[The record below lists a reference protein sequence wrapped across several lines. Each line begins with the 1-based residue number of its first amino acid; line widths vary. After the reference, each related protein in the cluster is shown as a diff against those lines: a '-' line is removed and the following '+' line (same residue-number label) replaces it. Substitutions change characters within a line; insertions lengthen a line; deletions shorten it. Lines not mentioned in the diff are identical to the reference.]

1 MRSDATTVDAYM
13 AELPDDRREH
23 LALLR
28 SLCVE
33 LLPEHTELM
42 RWGMPAYVRGDR
54 ADVAFASQARHIAL
68 YVMQQPAVAANAE
81 RLAGLDMGK
90 GCLRLKP
97 SAEIDVELVRSL
109 LAATAACDGDP
120 C

>member
-1 MRSDATTVDAYM
+1 MRSDAATVDAYL
-13 AELPDDRREH
+13 AELPADRREQ
-23 LALLR
+23 LTVLR
-28 SLCVE
+28 GLCVE
-33 LLPEHTELM
+33 HLPAHDEVM

-97 SAEIDVELVRSL
+97 SAAIDVDLVRSL
-109 LAATAACDGDP
+109 LVATAACDGDP

>member
-1 MRSDATTVDAYM
+1 MRSEAATVDAYL
-13 AELPDDRREH
+13 AEVPAERRAK
-23 LALLR
+23 LGLLR
-28 SLCVE
+28 SLCLE
-33 LLPEHTELM
+33 YLPGHDEVM